1 MALYSSSSS
10 YRTSTGSLGGA
21 KGPGSRTSVSFSK
34 YGPSGAGGAYGGNV
48 GYCQVGDLGAGYDGG
63 FAGYGQGGGAG
74 FGGGAGAGY
83 GGGAGAG
90 FGGGAG
96 AGYGG
101 GAGAGYGGGAG
112 AGYGGGAGAGFGGG
126 AGAGFGGGAG
136 GGYGF
141 NQGGGFGEGLLAT
154 NEKQTMQNLNDRLAN
169 YLGKVQSLE
178 DSNAELEKKIR
189 EWYEKQSPV
198 SNAADYSQY
207 YKTIQDLRDKIFAA
221 TKDNNKVLL
230 EIDNTRLT
238 TDDFRMKYEN
248 ELALRQ
254 SVEADINGLRRVQDD
269 LTMSKSDL
277 ESQIESLTEELAYM
291 KKNHEEEMKGLHGQT
306 SGSVNVEMNAAPGID
321 LSKILSDMRSEYERM
336 SDKYRQNAE
345 AMFLAQAKELQTQV
359 VSGSQEVQTSKSE
372 ITTLKHTLQSLEIEL
387 QSQLSMKSALEASL
401 ADTEGRYCAQLGQI
415 QQLIANLEEEIADLR
430 NQQEHQSSEYKMLLD
445 IKSRLEQE
453 IAKYRELLDGQDLK
467 IPGVVSSTTTTSTSS
482 SSSSTT
488 TTTRKP

>member
-34 YGPSGAGGAYGGNV
+34 YAPSGAGGSYGGNV

-63 FAGYGQGGGAG
+63 FAGYGYGGGAG
-74 FGGGAGAGY
+74 FD
-83 GGGAGAG
+83 GGAGAG
-90 FGGGAG
+90 F
-96 AGYGG
+96 
-101 GAGAGYGGGAG
+101 
-112 AGYGGGAGAGFGGG
+112 GGGAGAGFGGG
-126 AGAGFGGGAG
+126 AGAGFGGGAGAGFGGGAGAGFGGGARAGFGGGAGAAFG

-154 NEKQTMQNLNDRLAN
+154 NEKQTMQNLNDRLAS

-198 SNAADYSQY
+198 SKAADYSQY

-230 EIDNTRLT
+230 DIDNTRLT

-269 LTMSKSDL
+269 LTMTKSDL

-306 SGSVNVEMNAAPGID
+306 SGTVNVEMNAAPGID
-321 LSKILSDMRSEYERM
+321 LSKILTDMRSEYERM
-336 SDKYRQNAE
+336 SNKYRQDAE
-345 AMFLAQAKELQTQV
+345 AQFLAQAKELQTQV
-359 VSGSQEVQTSKSE
+359 VTGSQEVQTTKTE
-372 ITTLKHTLQSLEIEL
+372 ITNLKQTLQSLEIEL
-387 QSQLSMKSALEASL
+387 QSQLSMKSALEATL
-401 ADTEGRYCAQLGQI
+401 ADTEGRYCAQLAQI
-415 QQLIANLEEEIADLR
+415 QQLIANIEEEISDLR
-430 NQQEHQSSEYKMLLD
+430 NQLEHQSSEYKMLLD

-467 IPGVVSSTTTTSTSS
+467 IPGGVSSTTITSTSSYS
-482 SSSSTT
+482 SSSSTAA
-488 TTTRKP
+488 TTRKP

>member
-21 KGPGSRTSVSFSK
+21 KGPASRTSVSFSK
-34 YGPSGAGGAYGGNV
+34 YAPSGAGGAYGGNV

-63 FAGYGQGGGAG
+63 FAGYGYGGGAG
-74 FGGGAGAGY
+74 FD
-83 GGGAGAG
+83 
-90 FGGGAG
+90 
-96 AGYGG
+96 
-101 GAGAGYGGGAG
+101 
-112 AGYGGGAGAGFGGG
+112 GGAGAGFGGG
-126 AGAGFGGGAG
+126 AGAGFGGGAGGAGAGFGGGARAGFGGGAGAGFGGAGGAFG

-198 SNAADYSQY
+198 SKAADYSQY
-207 YKTIQDLRDKIFAA
+207 FKTIQDLRDKIFAA
-221 TKDNNKVLL
+221 TKENNKVLL
-230 EIDNTRLT
+230 DIDNTRLT
-238 TDDFRMKYEN
+238 TDDFRLKYEN

-269 LTMSKSDL
+269 LTMTKSDL
-277 ESQIESLTEELAYM
+277 EAQIESLTEELAYM
-291 KKNHEEEMKGLHGQT
+291 KKNHEEEMKGLYGQS
-306 SGSVNVEMNAAPGID
+306 SGTVNVEMNAAPGID
-321 LSKILSDMRSEYERM
+321 LSKILSDMRAEYERM

-345 AMFLAQAKELQTQV
+345 AQFLAQAKELQTQV
-359 VSGSQEVQTSKSE
+359 VTGSQEVQTSKTE
-372 ITTLKHTLQSLEIEL
+372 ITSLKQTLQSLEIEL

-401 ADTEGRYCAQLGQI
+401 ADTEGRYCAQLAQI
-415 QQLIANLEEEIADLR
+415 QQLIANIEEEISDLR
-430 NQQEHQSSEYKMLLD
+430 NQLEHQSSEYKMLLD

-467 IPGVVSSTTTTSTSS
+467 IPGVGSSTTTTSTSS
-482 SSSSTT
+482 SSYSSTT
-488 TTTRKP
+488 STRKP